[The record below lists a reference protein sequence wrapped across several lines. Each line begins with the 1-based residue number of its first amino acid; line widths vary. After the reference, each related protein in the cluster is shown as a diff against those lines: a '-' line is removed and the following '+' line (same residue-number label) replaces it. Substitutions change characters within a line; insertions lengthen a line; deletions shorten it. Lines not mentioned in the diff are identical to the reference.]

1 MPQTAKVIRM
11 PRKAQRTEAREVK
24 MARIILLAIQHEL
37 RDVEFFTRED
47 LLQLRPLQSVATITR
62 YREICDAVHR
72 LIYARQIYQIT
83 RTELC
88 LAGKTNAAK
97 TNSGA
102 ALFDNYM
109 NTVRRLVSH
118 HEADLA
124 GKPFDVMTLVE
135 RWTQDQHLTRNAK
148 RVAVRVC
155 LKRLLKER
163 AIVHAGDATLAYV
176 VPKSNVTPLVNGA
189 K

>member
-1 MPQTAKVIRM
+1 M
-11 PRKAQRTEAREVK
+11 PRRKRSATLSEAREAK

-62 YREICDAVHR
+62 YREICEAVHR
-72 LIYARQIYQIT
+72 LIAQRQMYAIT

-88 LAGKTNAAK
+88 LAGRTVAAK
-97 TNSGA
+97 QNTGA

-109 NTVRRLVSH
+109 NTIRRLVAH
-118 HEADLA
+118 RETDQP
-124 GKPFDVMTLVE
+124 GKPFDVMDLVE

-155 LKRLLKER
+155 LKRLMKER
-163 AIVHAGDATLAYV
+163 AIVPAGDATLSYV
-176 VPKSNVTPLVNGA
+176 VPKSNVTRLAANGE